1 MDEMMLTV
9 ENLSSGYGKK
19 TVLYNINFNI
29 KKGELIGIIGPNGSG
44 KTTLLKSISRV
55 LKLQKGRVLLMGK
68 EISKIEFRELA
79 KTVAVV
85 SQQSDAAWMTVEEYV
100 LLGRMPY
107 FTGFQFFET
116 EHDREISAKYI
127 GLTGI
132 HSLKDKP
139 MAELSGGERQL
150 AFIARALAQEPA
162 LLLLDEPTAYL
173 DITHQIGILDLI
185 RRLNTDLGITVVMIL
200 HDLNLASEYCSR
212 LILLNNG
219 SIFSDGTPHEVL
231 TYKAIE
237 EVYKTIVVVEK
248 NPLSHKPFV
257 LLVSEEERKPS

>member
-1 MDEMMLTV
+1 MDEMMVRV

-44 KTTLLKSISRV
+44 KTTLLKSVSRV
-55 LKLQKGRVLLMGK
+55 LKPQTGRVLLMGK
-68 EISKIEFRELA
+68 DIIKIEFRELA

-85 SQQSDAAWMTVEEYV
+85 SQQSDAAWMNVEEYV

-116 EHDREISAKYI
+116 VHDRETAVKYI

-132 HSLKDKP
+132 DSLKDKP

-185 RRLNTDLGITVVMIL
+185 RRLNTDLGITVIMIL

-219 SIFSDGTPHEVL
+219 SVFSDGTPHEVL

-257 LLVSEEERKPS
+257 LLVSEEERKKV

>member
-1 MDEMMLTV
+1 MDEMMVRV

-44 KTTLLKSISRV
+44 KTTLLKSVSRV
-55 LKLQKGRVLLMGK
+55 LKPQTGRVLLMGK
-68 EISKIEFRELA
+68 DIIKIEFRELA

-85 SQQSDAAWMTVEEYV
+85 SQQSDAAWMNVEEYV

-116 EHDREISAKYI
+116 EHDRETAAKYI

-132 HSLKDKP
+132 DSLKDKP

-185 RRLNTDLGITVVMIL
+185 RRLNTDLGITVIMIL

-219 SIFSDGTPHEVL
+219 SVFSDGTPHEVL

-257 LLVSEEERKPS
+257 LLVSEEERKKV